1 MTRRLLILILI
12 AATTV
17 SSCNLSA
24 VSPTDTP
31 QPPPPP
37 TSDIPVTGMMTPS
50 PSPLETLLPVAELP
64 TITPSSTPGVT
75 LASPREQPVNCR
87 FGPDVSYAVIGA
99 LNLGRQ
105 AEVIGKNID
114 ITWLYVRNPSDPS
127 TSCWLSVDF
136 INVEG
141 DVELLPVVGS
151 PEIMVTSIRVSIEP
165 AAMNVACDAF
175 PQSVILTAE
184 ITTNGPSIVTWFWQ
198 SSTGQISAKKQILFE
213 SGTVKTVQDYYQVA
227 QAGDYSIRVQS
238 EIPNTAMGEAN
249 FKVVCTP

>member
-1 MTRRLLILILI
+1 MKRRCLIFILI
-12 AATTV
+12 AVITI
-17 SSCNLSA
+17 SSCNL
-24 VSPTDTP
+24 PGPPPPDTP
-31 QPPPPP
+31 QPPP
-37 TSDIPVTGMMTPS
+37 THDIPVTGEITPTS
-50 PSPLETLLPVAELP
+50 IPLETLIAAMEIP
-64 TITPSSTPGVT
+64 TVTPTSTPSVT

-87 FGPDVSYAVIGA
+87 FGPDISYAVIGA

-136 INVEG
+136 INVQG

-151 PEIMVTSIRVSIEP
+151 PEIMVTSIRVRIDP
-165 AAMNVACDAF
+165 PAMNVACDAF
-175 PQSVILTAE
+175 PQSVLLSAE

-198 SSTGQISAKKQILFE
+198 SSTGQTSPKKQVLFE
-213 SGTVKTVQDYYQVA
+213 AGTVKTVQDYYQVIR
-227 QAGDYSIRVQS
+227 AGDYSVQVQS
-238 EIPNTAMGEAN
+238 EIPNIAMGEAN